1 MKTSILTAALLI
13 GLASVGTSQSANAAP
28 INLTTLT
35 FATQA
40 AAPVETASSNL
51 LIRVVDDRNNLA
63 SDGYRNVRSFSQ
75 RRAERERQ
83 ARRLA
88 RKQSGTSGLTRNQ
101 AGQGN
106 AKSQFSGFSLSRLFG
121 WR

>member
-88 RKQSGTSGLTRNQ
+88 RKQGASGLTRNQ